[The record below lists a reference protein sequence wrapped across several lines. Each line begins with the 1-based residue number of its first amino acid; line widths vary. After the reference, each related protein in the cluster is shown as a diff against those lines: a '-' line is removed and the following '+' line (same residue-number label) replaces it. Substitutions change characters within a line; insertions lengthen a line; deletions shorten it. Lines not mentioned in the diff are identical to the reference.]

1 MLVCCGNQVKKLI
14 IDGGSY
20 MIVVSSS
27 MLECLKFLLEPHP
40 QPYKE
45 AWIDNNSILV
55 THRCLMVCMVIQSCA
70 ILFL

>member
-27 MLECLKFLLEPHP
+27 MLECLKFLLEP
-40 QPYKE
+40 YGVYG
-45 AWIDNNSILV
+45 NSIMCNIIPLKV
-55 THRCLMVCMVIQSCA
+55 THPSSSTLTP
-70 ILFL
+70 